1 MAGVTDNETKIARR
15 MFEECFDE
23 LVGKIDLDIL
33 YTELKCQCKI
43 KNLQLSKIYIL
54 RGGVTPEVRTVLN
67 LVAAEEDEEFV
78 KWVDAIQTSL
88 SNTSNQKCS
97 HGNIVDKMMK
107 IRMDLIPSS
116 TTNASRTARRSMNK
130 TQTKSGPKWMGAS
143 VSASQV
149 VQQKQFSTLFSF
161 VSIAM

>member
-1 MAGVTDNETKIARR
+1 
-15 MFEECFDE
+15 MFEECYDE
-23 LVGKIDLDIL
+23 LVSKIDLDIL
-33 YTELKCQCKI
+33 YAELKRQCKI

-97 HGNIVDKMMK
+97 HGNIVDKMMQ
-107 IRMDLIPSS
+107 IRMNLMPSS
-116 TTNASRTARRSMNK
+116 TTNTSRNTRRSYK

-143 VSASQV
+143 VTASQV
-149 VQQKQFSTLFSF
+149 VQQKRQFSTLFSF
-161 VSIAM
+161 VSICCQLLCVWTGF